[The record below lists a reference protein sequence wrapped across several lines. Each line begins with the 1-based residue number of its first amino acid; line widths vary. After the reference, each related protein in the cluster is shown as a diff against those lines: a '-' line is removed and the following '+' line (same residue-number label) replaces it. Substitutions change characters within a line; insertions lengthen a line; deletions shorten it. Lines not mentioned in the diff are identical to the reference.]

1 MIETSI
7 LKKLNAPEREQ
18 RLRALKELKDGGAA
32 FPAPDA
38 RYINN
43 HIHSTFSFSPY
54 SPTAAAYCAK
64 ANGLCTAGIMDH
76 DSMGGARE
84 FIEAG
89 DIIGIPT
96 TIGLEFRVNMAGTPL
111 EKRRTNNPDQIGC
124 TYMTLHAVPHGRIE
138 DVQAHF
144 APLREKRN
152 TRNRAMLANVNA
164 LLDSALALDFE
175 RDVLPLSEYANG
187 GAVTERH
194 LMFALTKK
202 LIGAAGRGPGAIE
215 SLAKLGV
222 ALSEK
227 QAGLMLDT
235 ESSHYEYDLL
245 GILKSAFVPRIFVPA
260 TEECMTFPEAA
271 AFCKEIGG
279 IFCYPY
285 LGDVGESVTGD
296 KAAQKFEDEYL
307 DELFEFLQ
315 ESGIRALTY
324 MPPRNT
330 EKQLARLRSLCDKYA
345 IFQISGEDINSPRQ
359 DFVCKA
365 MEDPQFGNL
374 IDAAWALIDH
384 ERGIKKI
391 VL

>member
-7 LKKLNAPEREQ
+7 LASLNAEEKEQ
-18 RLRALKELKDGGAA
+18 RLIALKELAKGGPAL
-32 FPAPDA
+32 PAPDA

-54 SPTAAAYCAK
+54 SPTAAAYCAR
-64 ANGLCTAGIMDH
+64 AAGLCTAGIMDH

-84 FIEAG
+84 FMEAG

-96 TIGLEFRVNMAGTPL
+96 TVGIEFRVSMAGTPL
-111 EKRRTNNPDQIGC
+111 EDRRTNNPDQIGC
-124 TYMTLHAVPHGRIE
+124 SYMTLHAVQHGRIE
-138 DVQAHF
+138 FVQDVF

-152 TRNRAMLANVNA
+152 ERNRAMLQNINA
-164 LLDSALALDFE
+164 LLESSLALDFE

-187 GAVTERH
+187 GSVTERH
-194 LMFALTKK
+194 LMLALTKK
-202 LIGAAGRGPGAIE
+202 LIQAGGRGQKVIE
-215 SLAKLGV
+215 GLSRLDV
-222 ALSEK
+222 ALSKK
-227 QAGLMLDT
+227 QTELLLDT
-235 ESSHYEYDLL
+235 GSPFYEYDLL
-245 GILKSAFVPRIFVPA
+245 GILKSAFVPRVYVPTTA
-260 TEECMTFPEAA
+260 ECMTLPEAS
-271 AFCKEIGG
+271 AFAKDTGG
-279 IFCYPY
+279 IFCYSY

-307 DELFEFLQ
+307 DELFDVLKAY
-315 ESGIRALTY
+315 GVRALTY

-330 EKQLARLRSLCDKYA
+330 PAQLKRLRALCEKYKMY
-345 IFQISGEDINSPRQ
+345 QISGEDINQPRQ

-384 ERGIKKI
+384 ERGIKEI
-391 VL
+391 IL